1 MHWPLLGLLFLLA
14 ATPEA
19 SPDPQAQADAGLAPE
34 LEPGSAPTSAEASA
48 PDAGSPEDASQESN
62 VTSDPGLSMIEEIS
76 ALEDQLNQ
84 MVVSTTKVAQRAE
97 QSPSFVTVV
106 TAEEIQV
113 RGLRSVAEALR
124 TVPGFYD
131 VDDQSWHN
139 VGVRGISGGARAR
152 GNVVLVMI
160 DGMPVDDRSTNG
172 NFFGE
177 ELIPISAVERI
188 EVIRGPLSAI
198 YGANAYMGLI
208 NVITRKGTDLSG
220 VRVVARGALERA
232 HPGGGG
238 ALTVG
243 GSTETFD
250 VMLAASYLYLD
261 RSGLALPSSSPRLDN
276 TNDTL
281 ASRGVSRNDK
291 SQPKSVFG
299 KVTARGVLGGSLSL
313 TGSLQAVD
321 TAGEFQDFGPL
332 SHGTRIQRLNQ
343 NYRLLWERPVTDKG
357 SVSLSIGYFNLS
369 HGGGERLNI
378 GRSDYDLISR
388 GGANGV
394 RGSLEGQAHPWEPL
408 SLLLGIDF
416 TLEDQ
421 QLQSY
426 DRYYKQ
432 DLYAPDGMIL
442 QRAGSVVPGSDHGK
456 WATFHNGGVYAQ
468 VLGYLGTDWS
478 AVLNG
483 RVDFHSVYGFN
494 PSLRVGVVYAP
505 PDSPLSAKLTV
516 GESYKAPS
524 AEQLYTQP
532 MAALDI
538 QGNPDLQVQNEET
551 IDLGAAYR
559 LPNGLGEIAAN
570 VYVEAVAHRV
580 EFVQTGLY
588 LEAQNVSNEWVLG
601 GELDAR
607 VNVHRSLQL
616 RLTGTFARTVA
627 STTDTDLEGMPR
639 ATNQL
644 FPPYQLHLLG
654 TWTLPWANIKVAPEL
669 SYVGPRAASS
679 SNALELGTAY
689 EIPGHFYTALALSL
703 PPKNLFGSTETS
715 ITLRLTN
722 LLDERYAE
730 PGFGGIDVPASGFG
744 AMLTL
749 TQSLGGSR

>member
-1 MHWPLLGLLFLLA
+1 
-14 ATPEA
+14 
-19 SPDPQAQADAGLAPE
+19 
-34 LEPGSAPTSAEASA
+34 
-48 PDAGSPEDASQESN
+48 
-62 VTSDPGLSMIEEIS
+62 MIEEIS

-84 MVVSTTKVAQRAE
+84 MVVSTTKVAQRSE
-97 QSPSFVTVV
+97 QAPSMVTVV
-106 TAEEIQV
+106 TAEEIQA

-131 VDDQSWHN
+131 VDDLAWHN

-208 NVITRKGTDLSG
+208 NVITRKGADQQG
-220 VRVVARGALERA
+220 VRLIARGALERA
-232 HPGGGG
+232 RPGGGG
-238 ALTVG
+238 GLVVG

-261 RSGLALPSSSPRLDN
+261 RSGLALPSSSPRLGN

-281 ASRGVSRNDK
+281 GSRGLSENDK

-299 KVTARGVLGGSLSL
+299 KVTARGVLGGALSL
-313 TGSLQAVD
+313 TGSLQAID
-321 TAGEFQDFGPL
+321 TGGEFQDFGPL

-369 HGGGERLNI
+369 HGGGERLDI
-378 GRSDYDLISR
+378 GRSDYDLISTA
-388 GGANGV
+388 GSNGV
-394 RGSLEGQAHPWEPL
+394 RGSLEGQARPWEPL
-408 SLLLGIDF
+408 SLLLGLDF
-416 TLEDQ
+416 MMEDHR
-421 QLQSY
+421 LQTY

-432 DLYAPDGMIL
+432 DLFAPDGMIL
-442 QRAGSVVPGSDHGK
+442 QRAGSVVPGTDHGK
-456 WATFHNGGVYAQ
+456 WAAFHNAGVYAQ
-468 VLGYLGTDWS
+468 ILGYLGTDWS

-483 RVDFHSVYGFN
+483 RIDFHSVYGLN
-494 PSLRVGVVYAP
+494 PSVRAGLVFAP
-505 PDSPLSAKLTV
+505 PNSPLSAKLTL

-538 QGNPDLQVQNEET
+538 QGNPDLMVQRAET
-551 IDLGAAYR
+551 VDLGAAWR
-559 LPNGLGEIAAN
+559 LPSGLGEIAAN
-570 VYVEAVAHRV
+570 VYVEAVNQRV
-580 EFVQTGLY
+580 EFMQTGLY
-588 LEAQNVSNEWVLG
+588 LEAQNVSNEWVVG

-607 VNVHRSLQL
+607 VNVLKSLQL
-616 RLTGTFARTVA
+616 RLAGTFARTVQ
-627 STTDTDLEGMPR
+627 STGDADLEGMPQVV
-639 ATNQL
+639 NPL
-644 FPPYQLHLLG
+644 FPPYQLHLLA
-654 TWTLPWANIKVAPEL
+654 TWTLPWAGIKVAPEV
-669 SYVGPRAASS
+669 SYVGPRAASN
-679 SNALELGTAY
+679 SNALEQGSAY
-689 EIPGHFYTALALSL
+689 EIPGHFYTALAVSM
-703 PPKNLFGSTETS
+703 PAKNLFGGTETS
-715 ITLRLTN
+715 FSLRLTN

-749 TQSLGGSR
+749 TQSLGGAR